1 MYKQYL
7 PGVRPDLPSADFSF
21 FRHHKRKTPDRHFV
35 CLDDLCPTQAAVGMR
50 AVSAKRQRI
59 EQRSASSRK
68 IKKYLEKRPIPTVL
82 GPDERLYIIDHHHLS
97 LALWQADVGEA
108 YVLIIDDLSAMSRQG
123 FWKFMEKD
131 GRLHPFDQ
139 AGRRIHPARLPKC
152 IDGLAHDPYRDLAWS
167 VRRNGGFEKT
177 MMPYSEFS
185 WANFFRKRIP
195 AKLVERDYPKAVRKA
210 MCLAGTRAAAAL
222 PGYAG

>member
-1 MYKQYL
+1 VYKPYL
-7 PGVRPDLPSADFSF
+7 PSVCPNLSSSNFIFS
-21 FRHHKRKTPDRHFV
+21 RRHKRKTRDRHFV
-35 CLDDLCPTQAAVGMR
+35 CLDDLRPTQAAVGMR
-50 AVSAKRQRI
+50 AVSAKQQRI
-59 EQRSASSRK
+59 EQRFASSRR

-82 GPDERLYIIDHHHLS
+82 GPDECLYIVDHHHLS
-97 LALWQADVGEA
+97 LALWQAEVGEA
-108 YVLIIDDLSAMSRQG
+108 FIVIIDDLSAMPHRG
-123 FWKFMEKD
+123 FWTAMEK
-131 GRLHPFDQ
+131 GGWLHPFDH
-139 AGRRIHPARLPKC
+139 AGRRIHPARLPKY

-177 MMPYSEFS
+177 TTPYSEFS

-195 AKLVERDYPKAVRKA
+195 AKLVERDYPRAVRKA